1 MYNLKKALKS
11 IFNIVKNAEFIWI
24 FDPILVMQN
33 NVKNAVKKSKAMLET
48 AFFINSNIFIINSS
62 LTSELYIKWKEE
74 SERKCMNELLK
85 INTSDSER
93 ITVSARELH
102 KALEVNTDFNHWF
115 TRMCEYGFEDGK
127 DFATFLSE
135 STGGRPSQ
143 DAQITVDM
151 AKEIAML
158 QRTEKGKEVR
168 KYFIQIEKEWNSP
181 ERVMARALTIAN
193 KTIETLKIEN
203 SEMKPKADY
212 FDNLVERN
220 LLTNFRDTAKEL
232 GLRQTDLINNLIED
246 GYVYRDQKSK
256 LKPYAEYGKTGK
268 GLFELKEFSRND
280 HSDIQT
286 LITPK
291 GRETFRLLYTE

>member
-1 MYNLKKALKS
+1 
-11 IFNIVKNAEFIWI
+11 
-24 FDPILVMQN
+24 
-33 NVKNAVKKSKAMLET
+33 
-48 AFFINSNIFIINSS
+48 
-62 LTSELYIKWKEE
+62 
-74 SERKCMNELLK
+74 MNELLK
-85 INTSDSER
+85 VDTSNAER
-93 ITVSARELH
+93 ITVSARDLH
-102 KALEVNTDFNHWF
+102 KALEVSTDFNHWF
-115 TRMCEYGFEDGK
+115 TRMCEYGFESQK
-127 DFATFLSE
+127 DFTTFLSE

-291 GRETFRLLYTE
+291 GRETFRLLYTA

>member
-1 MYNLKKALKS
+1 
-11 IFNIVKNAEFIWI
+11 
-24 FDPILVMQN
+24 
-33 NVKNAVKKSKAMLET
+33 
-48 AFFINSNIFIINSS
+48 
-62 LTSELYIKWKEE
+62 
-74 SERKCMNELLK
+74 MNELLK
-85 INTSDSER
+85 INTTDSER

-193 KTIETLKIEN
+193 KTIATLEIEN
-203 SEMKPKADY
+203 KEMKPKALFADAVAASNSNILIGDLAKLIKQNGHDIGQKRL
-212 FDNLVERN
+212 FDWLRDNGYLIKYGSSRN
-220 LLTNFRDTAKEL
+220 MPTQLAMNL
-232 GLRQTDLINNLIED
+232 GLFKVKESTFSNPD
-246 GYVYRDQKSK
+246 GSVRITRTTKV
-256 LKPYAEYGKTGK
+256 TGK
-268 GLFELKEFSRND
+268 GQQYFINKFLGS
-280 HSDIQT
+280 
-286 LITPK
+286 
-291 GRETFRLLYTE
+291 

>member
-1 MYNLKKALKS
+1 
-11 IFNIVKNAEFIWI
+11 
-24 FDPILVMQN
+24 
-33 NVKNAVKKSKAMLET
+33 
-48 AFFINSNIFIINSS
+48 
-62 LTSELYIKWKEE
+62 
-74 SERKCMNELLK
+74 MNELLK
-85 INTSDSER
+85 INTTDAER

-102 KALEVNTDFNHWF
+102 EALEVKTQFKDWF
-115 TRMCEYGFEDGK
+115 PRMCEYGFEDGK
-127 DFATFLSE
+127 DFCSFLSE

-143 DAQITVDM
+143 DAQITLDM

-168 KYFIQIEKEWNSP
+168 KYFIQVEKEWNSP

-203 SEMKPKADY
+203 SELKPKADY

-256 LKPYAEYGKTGK
+256 LKPYAKYGKTGK
-268 GLFELKEFSRND
+268 GLFELKEFSKND
-280 HSDIQT
+280 HSDVQT

-291 GRETFRLLYTE
+291 GRETFRLLYTA

>member
-1 MYNLKKALKS
+1 MTKRH
-11 IFNIVKNAEFIWI
+11 
-24 FDPILVMQN
+24 
-33 NVKNAVKKSKAMLET
+33 
-48 AFFINSNIFIINSS
+48 
-62 LTSELYIKWKEE
+62 IKRKEN
-74 SERKCMNELLK
+74 MNELLK
-85 INTSDSER
+85 IDTSDTER

-102 KALEVNTDFNHWF
+102 KALEVSTDFNHWF
-115 TRMCEYGFEDGK
+115 TRMCEYGFEAQK
-127 DFATFLSE
+127 DFTTFLSE

-256 LKPYAEYGKTGK
+256 LKPYAKYGKTGK
-268 GLFELKEFSRND
+268 GLFELKEFSKNE
-280 HSDIQT
+280 HSDVQT

-291 GRETFRLLYTE
+291 GRETFRLLYTA

>member
-1 MYNLKKALKS
+1 
-11 IFNIVKNAEFIWI
+11 
-24 FDPILVMQN
+24 
-33 NVKNAVKKSKAMLET
+33 
-48 AFFINSNIFIINSS
+48 
-62 LTSELYIKWKEE
+62 
-74 SERKCMNELLK
+74 MNELLK
-85 INTSDSER
+85 IDTSNAER
-93 ITVSARELH
+93 ITVSARDLYEF
-102 KALEVNTDFNHWF
+102 LEATERFNSWFERMTQYGLVENTDYTTVKKLTEVPNN
-115 TRMCEYGFEDGK
+115 
-127 DFATFLSE
+127 
-135 STGGRPSQ
+135 GGI
-143 DAQITVDM
+143 QIRELDDYQLTIDT
-151 AKEIAML
+151 AKQIAML
-158 QRTEKGKEVR
+158 QRNEKGTQAR
-168 KYFIQIEKEWNSP
+168 KYFIQVENAWNSP

-203 SEMKPKADY
+203 SELKPKADY

-256 LKPYAEYGKTGK
+256 LKPYAKYGKTGK

-291 GRETFRLLYTE
+291 GRETFRLLYTA

>member
-1 MYNLKKALKS
+1 
-11 IFNIVKNAEFIWI
+11 
-24 FDPILVMQN
+24 
-33 NVKNAVKKSKAMLET
+33 
-48 AFFINSNIFIINSS
+48 
-62 LTSELYIKWKEE
+62 
-74 SERKCMNELLK
+74 MNELLK
-85 INTSDSER
+85 INTTDSER

-168 KYFIQIEKEWNSP
+168 KYFIQVEKEWNSP

-203 SEMKPKADY
+203 SELKPKADY

-246 GYVYRDQKSK
+246 GYVYRDQKNK
-256 LKPYAEYGKTGK
+256 LKPYAKYGKTGK

-291 GRETFRLLYTE
+291 GRETFRLLYAA

>member
-1 MYNLKKALKS
+1 
-11 IFNIVKNAEFIWI
+11 
-24 FDPILVMQN
+24 
-33 NVKNAVKKSKAMLET
+33 
-48 AFFINSNIFIINSS
+48 
-62 LTSELYIKWKEE
+62 
-74 SERKCMNELLK
+74 MNELLK
-85 INTSDSER
+85 INTTDSER
-93 ITVSARELH
+93 ITVSARDLH
-102 KALEVNTDFNHWF
+102 KALEVSTDFNHWF
-115 TRMCEYGFEDGK
+115 TRMCEYGFEAQK
-127 DFATFLSE
+127 DFTTFLSE

-256 LKPYAEYGKTGK
+256 LKPYAKYGKTGK
-268 GLFELKEFSRND
+268 GLFEIKEFSRND

-291 GRETFRLLYTE
+291 GRETFRLLYTA

>member
-1 MYNLKKALKS
+1 
-11 IFNIVKNAEFIWI
+11 
-24 FDPILVMQN
+24 
-33 NVKNAVKKSKAMLET
+33 
-48 AFFINSNIFIINSS
+48 
-62 LTSELYIKWKEE
+62 
-74 SERKCMNELLK
+74 MNELLK
-85 INTSDSER
+85 INTTDSER
-93 ITVSARELH
+93 ITVSARDLH
-102 KALEVNTDFNHWF
+102 EALEVKTQFKDWF
-115 TRMCEYGFEDGK
+115 PRMCEYGFEDGK
-127 DFATFLSE
+127 DFCSKMSK

-256 LKPYAEYGKTGK
+256 LKPYAKYGKTGK
-268 GLFELKEFSRND
+268 GLFELKEFSKND
-280 HSDIQT
+280 HSDVQT

-291 GRETFRLLYTE
+291 GRETFRLLYTA

>member
-1 MYNLKKALKS
+1 
-11 IFNIVKNAEFIWI
+11 
-24 FDPILVMQN
+24 
-33 NVKNAVKKSKAMLET
+33 
-48 AFFINSNIFIINSS
+48 
-62 LTSELYIKWKEE
+62 
-74 SERKCMNELLK
+74 MNELLK
-85 INTSDSER
+85 VDTSNAER
-93 ITVSARELH
+93 ITVSARDLH
-102 KALEVNTDFNHWF
+102 EALEVKTQFKDWF
-115 TRMCEYGFEDGK
+115 PRMCEYGFEDGK
-127 DFATFLSE
+127 DFCSFLSE

-168 KYFIQIEKEWNSP
+168 KYFIQVEKEWNSP

-203 SEMKPKADY
+203 SELKPKADY

-256 LKPYAEYGKTGK
+256 LKPYAKYGKTGK

-291 GRETFRLLYTE
+291 GRETFRLLYTA

>member
-1 MYNLKKALKS
+1 
-11 IFNIVKNAEFIWI
+11 
-24 FDPILVMQN
+24 
-33 NVKNAVKKSKAMLET
+33 
-48 AFFINSNIFIINSS
+48 
-62 LTSELYIKWKEE
+62 
-74 SERKCMNELLK
+74 MNKLLK
-85 INTSDSER
+85 INTTDSER

-256 LKPYAEYGKTGK
+256 LKPYAKYGKTGK
-268 GLFELKEFSRND
+268 GLFELKEFSKND
-280 HSDIQT
+280 HSDVQT

-291 GRETFRLLYTE
+291 GRETFRLLYTA

>member
-1 MYNLKKALKS
+1 
-11 IFNIVKNAEFIWI
+11 
-24 FDPILVMQN
+24 
-33 NVKNAVKKSKAMLET
+33 
-48 AFFINSNIFIINSS
+48 
-62 LTSELYIKWKEE
+62 
-74 SERKCMNELLK
+74 MNELLK
-85 INTSDSER
+85 INTTDSER
-93 ITVSARELH
+93 ITVSARDLYEF
-102 KALEVNTDFNHWF
+102 LEATERFNSWFDRMKQYGLTEGEDFNPLKSLRVQ
-115 TRMCEYGFEDGK
+115 TEGNREVQRE
-127 DFATFLSE
+127 
-135 STGGRPSQ
+135 
-143 DAQITVDM
+143 VDDYQLTIDT
-151 AKEIAML
+151 AKQIAML
-158 QRTEKGKEVR
+158 QRNEKGTQAR
-168 KYFIQIEKEWNSP
+168 KYFIQVENAWNSP

-256 LKPYAEYGKTGK
+256 LKPYAKYGKTGK
-268 GLFELKEFSRND
+268 GLFEIKEFSRND

-291 GRETFRLLYTE
+291 GRETFRLLYTA

>member
-1 MYNLKKALKS
+1 
-11 IFNIVKNAEFIWI
+11 
-24 FDPILVMQN
+24 
-33 NVKNAVKKSKAMLET
+33 
-48 AFFINSNIFIINSS
+48 
-62 LTSELYIKWKEE
+62 
-74 SERKCMNELLK
+74 MNELLK
-85 INTSDSER
+85 INTTDSER
-93 ITVSARELH
+93 ITVSARDLH
-102 KALEVNTDFNHWF
+102 EALEVKTQFKDWF
-115 TRMCEYGFEDGK
+115 PRMCEYGFEDGK
-127 DFATFLSE
+127 DFCSFLSE

-143 DAQITVDM
+143 DAQITVEM

-256 LKPYAEYGKTGK
+256 LKPYAKYGKTGK
-268 GLFELKEFSRND
+268 GLFEIKEFSRND

-291 GRETFRLLYTE
+291 GRETFRLLYTA

>member
-1 MYNLKKALKS
+1 
-11 IFNIVKNAEFIWI
+11 
-24 FDPILVMQN
+24 
-33 NVKNAVKKSKAMLET
+33 
-48 AFFINSNIFIINSS
+48 
-62 LTSELYIKWKEE
+62 
-74 SERKCMNELLK
+74 MNELLK
-85 INTSDSER
+85 INTTDSER
-93 ITVSARELH
+93 ITVSARDLH
-102 KALEVNTDFNHWF
+102 EALEVKTQFKDWF
-115 TRMCEYGFEDGK
+115 PRMCEYGFEDGK
-127 DFATFLSE
+127 DFCSFLSE

-151 AKEIAML
+151 VKEIAML

-168 KYFIQIEKEWNSP
+168 KYFIQVEKEWNSP

-203 SEMKPKADY
+203 SELKPKADY

-256 LKPYAEYGKTGK
+256 LKPYAKYGKTGK
-268 GLFELKEFSRND
+268 GLFELKEFSKND
-280 HSDIQT
+280 HSDVQT

-291 GRETFRLLYTE
+291 GRETFRLLYTA

>member
-1 MYNLKKALKS
+1 
-11 IFNIVKNAEFIWI
+11 
-24 FDPILVMQN
+24 
-33 NVKNAVKKSKAMLET
+33 
-48 AFFINSNIFIINSS
+48 
-62 LTSELYIKWKEE
+62 
-74 SERKCMNELLK
+74 MNELLK
-85 INTSDSER
+85 INTTDSER
-93 ITVSARELH
+93 ITVSARDLH
-102 KALEVNTDFNHWF
+102 KALEVSTDFNHWF
-115 TRMCEYGFEDGK
+115 TRMCEYGFEAQK
-127 DFATFLSE
+127 DFTTFLSE

-168 KYFIQIEKEWNSP
+168 KYFIQVEKEWNSP

-256 LKPYAEYGKTGK
+256 LKPYAKYGKTGK

-291 GRETFRLLYTE
+291 GRETFRLLYTA